1 MEGCLD
7 FFNEYVMGMLQIG
20 VGFHYYTK
28 FLNKKAGFAPC
39 LLFVVYGAAVM
50 TMQAGSL
57 YSFFAYVLMLAA
69 VGIFA
74 YREEVLISILY
85 AIVTGEI
92 MQLCYG
98 IFNAA
103 LSMVFPLLN
112 SLPQK
117 VLSITFMLL
126 GNLAVFAI
134 IFCYRMIYRYFV
146 CSDADSG
153 EKRSPYAVL
162 ILTPTLLIFLMS
174 AYINY
179 TVYGNTLITDENGKI
194 LNTDHRQALVIQFLG
209 IMSLFCVMYAYR
221 RLLENVRLSTQL
233 SLLAQQEH
241 YLNQYV
247 EEARAH
253 YESTKAFRHDIK
265 NHITVTRE
273 LLQNGRWRQA
283 LDYVTDLEE
292 GTGELSFPCSTGNP
306 VVDILIGNKL
316 GIARNSAIDVHCAL
330 TLPYPCAIRDIDF
343 CIILSNALDNAIS
356 ACQKMEGNQERFIR
370 VTGNV
375 QGDFILIEV
384 ANSHLGKG
392 MFREGTGLSNI
403 RRTAEKYQG
412 AVHLKREN
420 TAVVLNVL
428 LIIPQR
434 D

>member
-28 FLNKKAGFAPC
+28 FLNKRAGFAPC
-39 LLFVVYGAAVM
+39 LLFVVCGAAVM
-50 TMQAGSL
+50 MMQAGSL

-134 IFCYRMIYRYFV
+134 IFCYRMIYWYFV

-179 TVYGNTLITDENGKI
+179 TVYGNTLITDEDGKI

-292 GTGELSFPCSTGNP
+292 RTGELSFPCSTGNP
-306 VVDILIGNKL
+306 VVDILIGHKL

-343 CIILSNALDNAIS
+343 GIILSNALDNAIS